1 MRAIMETAFDI
12 AYFACALWLSAEI
25 LRNARGR
32 GQYRLFGAMGL
43 ILVFGDAFHLVP
55 RMAAL
60 NSGAPAA
67 FAAQMGLGKLI
78 TSVTATVFYAL
89 FYHAWR
95 ARYQVKGRHALTA
108 WVWLLTLARVA
119 LCLFPQN
126 DWTGA
131 NPPLAWGVYR
141 NLPFLPLGAIVM
153 ALMYASGRSDP
164 PMKRAWLAILLS
176 FLFYIPVVLFAD
188 AAPAVGMLM
197 IPKTLAYVW
206 LLFMARAAERADG
219 GAARATP

>member
-1 MRAIMETAFDI
+1 
-12 AYFACALWLSAEI
+12 
-25 LRNARGR
+25 
-32 GQYRLFGAMGL
+32 
-43 ILVFGDAFHLVP
+43 
-55 RMAAL
+55 
-60 NSGAPAA
+60 
-67 FAAQMGLGKLI
+67 
-78 TSVTATVFYAL
+78 
-89 FYHAWR
+89 
-95 ARYQVKGRHALTA
+95 
-108 WVWLLTLARVA
+108 
-119 LCLFPQN
+119 
-126 DWTGA
+126 
-131 NPPLAWGVYR
+131 
-141 NLPFLPLGAIVM
+141 M